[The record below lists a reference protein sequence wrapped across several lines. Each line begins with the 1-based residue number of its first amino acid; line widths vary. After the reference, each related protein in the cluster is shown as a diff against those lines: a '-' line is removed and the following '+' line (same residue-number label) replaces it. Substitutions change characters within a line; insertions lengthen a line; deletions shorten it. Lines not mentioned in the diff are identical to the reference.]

1 VPSLTSD
8 ALLEALNDSADI
20 LEYLDS
26 LHPERSPL
34 FPDDPEQL
42 RRVKDLIAHVH
53 QPQLSTNLVLLQ
65 ARDVAELEAKKAS
78 FWNEFIRNRQ
88 EKLVRYSASHPKVPL
103 YASRVASNGALYD
116 IYTAE
121 DGGSE
126 RDVIF
131 AETFRGYEVFAA
143 GLDQLNSM
151 LFLPYAAGD
160 NLTAADLH
168 VVPWLAHAL
177 WGAGG
182 VGIEDFEPLQ
192 TLITKSVARFEFGGK
207 TKTWWKNV
215 SATESF
221 RRVYPSLH

>member
-26 LHPERSPL
+26 LHPDRSPL
-34 FPDDPEQL
+34 FPDDPEQR
-42 RRVKDLIAHVH
+42 RRVKDLIVHVH
-53 QPQLSTNLVLLQ
+53 QPQLSTNLILLQ

-78 FWNEFIRNRQ
+78 FWNDFIGNRQ
-88 EKLVRYSASHPKVPL
+88 EKLVRYSASHPEVPL

-116 IYTAE
+116 IYTDKE
-121 DGGSE
+121 GGSE
-126 RDVIF
+126 REVFF
-131 AETFRGYEVFAA
+131 AETLREYEVFAA
-143 GLDQLNSM
+143 GLDQLDSM

-160 NLTAADLH
+160 KLTAADLH
-168 VVPWLAHAL
+168 IAPWLAHAL

-182 VGIEDFEPLQ
+182 FGIEDLEPLQ
-192 TLITKSVARFEFGGK
+192 TLITKSVARFEFGEK

-221 RRVYPSLH
+221 RGVYPNLH